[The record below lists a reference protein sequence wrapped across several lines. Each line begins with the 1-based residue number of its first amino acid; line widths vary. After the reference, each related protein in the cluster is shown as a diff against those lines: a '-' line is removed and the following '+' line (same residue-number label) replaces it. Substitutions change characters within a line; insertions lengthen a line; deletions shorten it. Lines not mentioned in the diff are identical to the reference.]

1 MNHPS
6 AIEPRDLRL
15 ELPAFSFIQS
25 HINTAIRDAVKCS
38 NELGDQRH
46 GYWMVRSHSVI
57 YEIKR
62 VVESLR

>member
-1 MNHPS
+1 MNHPTVT
-6 AIEPRDLRL
+6 EPRDIRL

-25 HINTAIRDAVKCS
+25 HVNTDIRDAVKCS

-46 GYWMVRSHSVI
+46 RYWMVGSHSVI